1 MLDRLKALF
10 IMGVVVS
17 ELVLV
22 GVIEN
27 QRTINATV
35 LSVENDIVQF
45 EDTEGDIWEYE
56 TTEGYIV
63 GETVNLTFDMNGTDT
78 IKDDRIINIRR

>member
-10 IMGVVVS
+10 IMGVVVT
-17 ELVLV
+17 ELIFV

-78 IKDDRIINIRR
+78 IKDDIIINIRR

>member
-1 MLDRLKALF
+1 MDRLKALF
-10 IMGVVVS
+10 IISIVAT
-17 ELVLV
+17 ELIFV

-35 LSVENDIVQF
+35 LSVENDIIQF
-45 EDTEGDIWEYE
+45 EDTEGNVWEYE

-63 GETVNLTFDMNGTDT
+63 GETVNLTFDMNGTDA

>member
-10 IMGVVVS
+10 IVGVVVS
-17 ELVLV
+17 ELILV

-56 TTEGYIV
+56 TTKDYIV
-63 GETVNLTFDMNGTDT
+63 GETVNLTFDMNGTDN

>member
-1 MLDRLKALF
+1 MDRLKALF
-10 IMGVVVS
+10 IMGVVVT
-17 ELVLV
+17 ELIFV

-27 QRTINATV
+27 QRTMNATV

-45 EDTEGDIWEYE
+45 EDTEGNVWEYE

-63 GETVNLTFDMNGTDT
+63 GETVNLTFDMNGTDN

>member
-1 MLDRLKALF
+1 MDKLKALF
-10 IMGVVVS
+10 IVGVVVS
-17 ELVLV
+17 ELIFV

-35 LSVENDIVQF
+35 LSVENGIVQF
-45 EDTEGDIWEYE
+45 EDTEGDVWEYD
-56 TTEGYIV
+56 TTDNYIV

>member
-1 MLDRLKALF
+1 MDRLKALF
-10 IMGVVVS
+10 IVGVVVS
-17 ELVLV
+17 ELIFV

-35 LSVENDIVQF
+35 LSVENGIVQF
-45 EDTEGDIWEYE
+45 EDTEGDVWEYE
-56 TTEGYIV
+56 TTDNYIV

-78 IKDDRIINIRR
+78 IKDDKIINIRR

>member
-1 MLDRLKALF
+1 MDRLKALF
-10 IMGVVVS
+10 IVGVVVS
-17 ELVLV
+17 ELIFV

-35 LSVENDIVQF
+35 SSVENGIVQF
-45 EDTEGDIWEYE
+45 EDIEGDIWEYG
-56 TTEGYIV
+56 TTDNYIV

-78 IKDDRIINIRR
+78 IKDDKIINVRR